1 MACDFDAVRGEL
13 HIDVLP
19 EVGLGSEGKASCI
32 IFHLSIAFRS
42 DPPLIL
48 RTSALI
54 TPPMKEQS
62 AYVDSNLKSHKLC
75 MLVPQTCHNICS
87 TRLSVRPLK
96 EWSSVNGKGEL
107 ENFLQP
113 VS

>member
-1 MACDFDAVRGEL
+1 MV
-13 HIDVLP
+13 P
-19 EVGLGSEGKASCI
+19 EVKLGSEVKASCI

-54 TPPMKEQS
+54 TPPTKEQS

-75 MLVPQTCHNICS
+75 MLILQESHNTCTMQFSLALLRMGACQ
-87 TRLSVRPLK
+87 
-96 EWSSVNGKGEL
+96 WQG
-107 ENFLQP
+107 
-113 VS
+113 